1 MNPEKILIF
10 ASKLFAATGD
20 SAIDKDDL
28 VSKIFPSNP
37 WDVVIQIASFVL
49 LLLIVFFIAYK
60 PVKRVLKQ
68 RGDYVEGQIREAEEA
83 NRIARIAASEKEE
96 TIAQGRKEAAQI
108 VNDAKE
114 QAKKEAAEIVREARD
129 EAARRR
135 IAADK
140 EIEEAKEASLQEVK
154 DSIVDV
160 ALAASSAVLEREV
173 SKEDNER
180 LVRDFVDSIKEEKK
194 S

>member
-1 MNPEKILIF
+1 MNPETILFQTLRLF
-10 ASKLFAATGD
+10 ASSGD

-28 VSKIFPSNP
+28 VSKIFPTNP
-37 WDVVIQIASFVL
+37 WDVVIQIASFVI

-60 PVKRVLKQ
+60 PVKKVLQ
-68 RGDYVEGQIREAEEA
+68 ARGDYVENQIKEAEEA
-83 NRIARIAASEKEE
+83 NRVARIAASEKEE

-108 VNDAKE
+108 VNEAKE
-114 QAKKEAAEIVREARD
+114 QAKKEAAAIVSEAKA
-129 EAARRR
+129 EAAARRV
-135 IAADK
+135 AADK

-154 DSIVDV
+154 ESIVDV

-173 SKEDNER
+173 TKEDNER